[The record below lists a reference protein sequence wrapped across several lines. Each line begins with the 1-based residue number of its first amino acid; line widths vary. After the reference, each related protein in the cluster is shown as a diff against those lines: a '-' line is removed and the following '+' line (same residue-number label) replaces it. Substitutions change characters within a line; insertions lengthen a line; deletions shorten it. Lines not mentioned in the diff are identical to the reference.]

1 MPDLIID
8 GRAVSVPKGTMVI
21 EAAERLGIMIPRFCW
36 HKALGAAGACRMC
49 AVMFTAG
56 PVKGLEMSCMT
67 PAADGMV
74 VETFHPEAVA
84 FRRSIIEL
92 LMVNHPHDCPVCDE
106 GGHCLLQ
113 DETISGGHSLRRFPG
128 RKRTYLDQ
136 NLGPFIQHEMNR
148 CIHCYRCA
156 RFYQEYCGYRD
167 FGPMQNANR
176 VYFGRFDDG
185 ALENPFAGNL
195 ADLCPTGTLTDKPAR
210 FVSRRWDCLRAP
222 SVCLHCS
229 LGCNVTAL
237 SRYRRV
243 ARIEAR
249 ENAAVNGSFICDR
262 GRFSAGYEAIPER
275 PRSARLDGN
284 AVPAIEAETA
294 LAARLAALAEKHGPG
309 SIAILGGLRSTMETQ
324 AAGIAL
330 AQAAGW
336 RAPAFFA
343 TRTEQA
349 ATQAA
354 LAVLTP
360 PRARSLAEIGKAD
373 AVLVL
378 GVSPLFDAPMLAL
391 ALRQASRAGAKI
403 IVADPRPVALPL
415 PFTHLPVPPRQFPAV
430 LAVATGSPDAAAAAA
445 QKRLPFAP
453 ELWPGL
459 ETAAKALAAA
469 KRPALVFTPGL
480 AAALP
485 DDDRL
490 GLFPVL
496 AQASSAGAA
505 LLAPT
510 DAPGLDELAADVA
523 AGRVKGLVVVE
534 ADLFAAAPGLAAVLG
549 KLDLLV
555 VLDYLPTPT
564 VAAAHIVLP
573 TTTIFESGGIL
584 AASDGRLQAAS
595 PVQSP
600 GDPVARDGAGS
611 HPPRAFDRPLPGTD
625 PAPAAFLL
633 DRLARGLGLTLPRE
647 PLAALAAAIPALAGL
662 DLAALPQDGLRP
674 AFAGLAAPLPAPL
687 PLSAESGL
695 AVIYTDALFA
705 TDEPGRYAPLAQ
717 AQTQAG
723 PPVLLLHADDA
734 AALGLADG
742 LADGLAVSLE
752 CGNRLVPATL
762 HLSRAMAR
770 GVIVVPRV
778 PDLAGLPPILG
789 PCGLRRR

>member
-49 AVMFTAG
+49 AVMFTVG

-92 LMVNHPHDCPVCDE
+92 LMLNHPHDCPVCDE

-176 VYFGRFDDG
+176 VYFGRFNDG

-210 FVSRRWDCLRAP
+210 FVSRRWDCQRAP

-249 ENAAVNGSFICDR
+249 ENAAINGSFICDR
-262 GRFSAGYEAIPER
+262 GRFSAGYEASPER
-275 PRSARLDGN
+275 PRSARIDGN
-284 AVPAIEAETA
+284 IVSVMEAETA
-294 LAARLAALAEKHGPG
+294 LTARLAALAETHGPS

-324 AAGIAL
+324 AASIAL

-336 RAPAFFA
+336 RGPAFFA
-343 TRTEQA
+343 TQAEQA

-354 LAVLTP
+354 LNTLTP
-360 PRARSLAEIGKAD
+360 PRARSLAELGKAD

-378 GVSPLFDAPMLAL
+378 GVSPLFDAPMLTL
-391 ALRQASRAGAKI
+391 ALRQASRAGATI
-403 IVADPRPVALPL
+403 IVADPRPVTLPL
-415 PFTHLPVPPRQFPAV
+415 PFTHLPVAPRQLPAV
-430 LAVATGSPDAAAAAA
+430 LAVTTGPPDAAAAAAAA
-445 QKRLPFAP
+445 QKRLPFSP
-453 ELWPGL
+453 ELWASL
-459 ETAAKALAAA
+459 EAAAKALAAA

-485 DDDRL
+485 DDDRF

-496 AQASSAGAA
+496 GAASSAGAA

-523 AGRVKGLVVVE
+523 AGRIKGLVVVE
-534 ADLFAAAPGLAAVLG
+534 SDLFAAAPGLAAVCN
-549 KLDLLV
+549 KLDVLV

-564 VAAAHIVLP
+564 VAAAPVFLP
-573 TTTIFESGGIL
+573 TTTIFESGGVL
-584 AASDGRLQAAS
+584 AASDGRLQAAT

-611 HPPRAFDRPLPGTD
+611 HPPRAYDRPLPGTD

-633 DRLARGLGLTLPRE
+633 DRLAKALGLTLPRE
-647 PLAALAAAIPALAGL
+647 PLAALAATIPALAGL
-662 DLAALPQDGLRP
+662 NLAALPQDGLRP
-674 AFAGLAAPLPAPL
+674 AFAGLAATLPAPL

-695 AVIYTDALFA
+695 AVIYTEALFA
-705 TDEPGRYAPLAQ
+705 TDEAGRYAPLAL

-742 LADGLAVSLE
+742 LAVSLE
-752 CGNRLVPATL
+752 CGDRLVPATL
-762 HLSRAMAR
+762 RLSRAMAR
-770 GVIVVPRV
+770 GVVVVPRV